1 MSRSFHIEIKH
12 MGEFGHNAGRHY
24 LERSRVTAHPDSGRK
39 FSTLGIQVGARKS
52 METTGIKSV

>member
-12 MGEFGHNAGRHY
+12 MGEFGHNAGRYY
-24 LERSRVTAHPDSGRK
+24 LQRSRVTAHPDSGRK